1 MMRVEQS
8 PDVLKDQVH
17 SFTARHLGVK
27 ENKLSTA
34 TRLNRDLGMDGEDAV
49 EFFKDFAAKFD
60 FNLDELYADWEKYF
74 GPEGGPS
81 HAFLVTVVLSII
93 AGSWLRLRFG
103 LFPDWVWG
111 IALIIAAILS
121 YNFGF
126 ADKMLPIT
134 VGDLIE
140 SARLGRW
147 NKS

>member
-1 MMRVEQS
+1 MPVEQA

-17 SFTARHLGVK
+17 SFTSRHLGVK
-27 ENKLSTA
+27 ENKLSTT

-60 FNLDELYADWEKYF
+60 VNLDGLYADWDKYF

-81 HAFLVTVVLSII
+81 FGFLVIVVLSVI

-126 ADKMLPIT
+126 AHKMLPIT